1 MMRLLQDPDLPARF
15 PMEMRPSRDEGGE
28 TLVVVRCND
37 GTIWLDT
44 GNDRRPWRRLA
55 AIPEPTT
62 EEVEAAE
69 MARQSARDAAME
81 EGKRRDMENAKAE
94 LEQALEIQR
103 REVEATQRAISR
115 YLPWSHRR
123 T

>member
-1 MMRLLQDPDLPARF
+1 MTRLVRLLVDCFPVPYPLLMMARLLQDPDLPARF

-55 AIPEPTT
+55 AIPEPT
-62 EEVEAAE
+62 
-69 MARQSARDAAME
+69 D
-81 EGKRRDMENAKAE
+81 
-94 LEQALEIQR
+94 
-103 REVEATQRAISR
+103 
-115 YLPWSHRR
+115 
-123 T
+123 